1 MTSLIGRV
9 IDNYRLES
17 LLGDGGMGT
26 VYRAYDANLER
37 WVAIKLMHP
46 HYARQPEFRARLR
59 QEAKA
64 AAALDHPSIVR
75 ILDYGDTGDLA
86 YIVMEYVGGGNLR
99 AHLQRLQSRQRYL
112 PLQQSLQI
120 SYQLADAL
128 GYAHA
133 NGVIHRD
140 VKPSNIILKQL
151 ARPEEGGEA
160 PFRAVLTDFGLV
172 KLVLEDFHLTQSGTT
187 LGTPAYM
194 SPEQCQGL
202 ELDGRSDL
210 YALGVLL
217 YELLTNRMPFQ
228 FKTLA
233 EAIATHMR
241 GEMPPPVR
249 ELRPDIPAVVD
260 AIVAKALAK
269 SPAERF
275 ISGEAMAGALRSARY
290 ALTDSPTRIL
300 PQEDEGELLPGEAPP
315 GYSLQI
321 ITPGREPTIV
331 PLYRPL
337 VSLGRD
343 AENDVVLP
351 AEGVS
356 RNHARLQATPAG
368 WQVTDLGGVN
378 GTSLNGERLQARRP
392 AALAP
397 GDRLQI
403 GPYEVE
409 FSGPADVGILDASPL
424 LMTPLPEQPTQPP
437 QTGPVTPGSMGPRPP
452 LEVFLARDR
461 VAVAPGERVEF
472 NVEIANR
479 SEFDDRITVMV
490 EGLPEGW
497 VQAPD
502 EFISVAAGRTAQVA
516 LVFQPARDMDT
527 EPGRRRFRV
536 VVRSQQFPEIEPAET
551 ASLLVGS
558 YEELDVLM
566 EPRHL
571 ELPGVVQVQVS
582 NRGNA
587 PVPVVITGRDPDGL
601 IHFVGDQAQV
611 RLEPRQRATVSLELR
626 PERLNLFSR
635 ALSHPFGVEV
645 SSRTGAVR
653 KTIAGDADIVPV
665 IPPWVSYGV
674 LVIVVFACVFSAM
687 FLLFGRDRAP
697 RGAAATAT
705 AQAALD
711 LQTIVAATATID
723 AATRFATTPTTLG
736 DRDGDGLSDAQEA
749 VLGTLPEDPDTDK
762 DGLSDGL
769 EVLEYGC
776 DPLRRDTDGDFL
788 NDWEEVMLYGTR
800 CDNPDTDGDG
810 ISDGVEV
817 TQGTDPLQG
826 ATLTPSPTTPLTP
839 SSTPTASLTPS
850 ITPTG
855 QPTFTP
861 TATGTAT
868 PSLTPSTT
876 PTASIT
882 PSVTPTGTATPTA
895 TVTPSPTATGEPV
908 FACYPTTP
916 LVDGQLTDAIW
927 AAASR
932 IGFTP
937 TGSPDRPMT
946 VYLAQS
952 GNNRF
957 MALVISDPT
966 VDETDE
972 ARIYLDTNR
981 NQGDP
986 DSADRLYV
994 VRRDGTAVVQ
1004 PGAGTNG
1011 DLLTWEANASQ
1022 TVPVGVAE
1030 GNGQWIAE
1038 LLLDET
1044 VVGPLANPFGFML
1057 QITDGV
1063 TVFNWPEGA
1072 DPFVATAWDTV
1083 ANPGCP

>member
-75 ILDYGDTGDLA
+75 ILDYGDNGDMA

-112 PLQQSLQI
+112 PLQQTLQI
-120 SYQLADAL
+120 GYQLADAL

-151 ARPEEGGEA
+151 NRPEEAGEA

-172 KLVLEDFHLTQSGTT
+172 KLLLDDFHLTQSGTT

-217 YELLTNRMPFQ
+217 YELLTNRLPYQ

-249 ELRPDIPAVVD
+249 ELRPEVPAVVD
-260 AIVAKALAK
+260 AIVTKALAK

-275 ISGEAMAGALRSARY
+275 VSGEAMAGALRSARFSL
-290 ALTDSPTRIL
+290 ADSPTRVL
-300 PQEDEGELLPGEAPP
+300 PLEDEGELLLGDVPP
-315 GYSLQI
+315 GYALRI
-321 ITPGREPTIV
+321 NTPGREPTMV
-331 PLYRPL
+331 ELARPTM
-337 VSLGRD
+337 SLGRD
-343 AENDVVLP
+343 SENDVVLP
-351 AEGVS
+351 ADRVS
-356 RNHARLQATPAG
+356 RFHARLVAAPAG
-368 WQVTDLGGVN
+368 WQVLDLGGVN
-378 GTSLNGERLQARRP
+378 GTFLNGERLQVRTP
-392 AALAP
+392 VALTP

-409 FSGPADVGILDASPL
+409 FLGPAGDQAGTAVPFQF
-424 LMTPLPEQPTQPP
+424 TPLPEQPTQPP
-437 QTGPVTPGSMGPRPP
+437 QGGAVTPGPMGPRPP

-479 SEFDDRITVMV
+479 SQVDDRITVIV
-490 EGLPEGW
+490 EGLPDDW
-497 VQAPD
+497 VDAPD
-502 EFISVAAGRTAQVA
+502 EFISVPAGRTAQVT
-516 LVFQPARDMDT
+516 LVFQPPRQVET

-536 VVRSQQFPEIEPAET
+536 VVRSQQFPEIEPDAT

-558 YEELDVLM
+558 YEELEVSLK
-566 EPRHL
+566 PRQL
-571 ELPGVVQVQVS
+571 ELPGVVEVRVS

-587 PVPVVITGRDPDGL
+587 PTTVVVAGRDPDGL
-601 IHFVGDQAQV
+601 ITFVGEHTQV

-626 PERLNLFSR
+626 PQRLNFFSR
-635 ALSHPFGVEV
+635 SMAHPFGIDV
-645 SSRTGAVR
+645 SSRTGTARRTV
-653 KTIAGDADIVPV
+653 TGEADIVPI
-665 IPPWVSYGV
+665 IPLWISYSV
-674 LVIVVFACVFSAM
+674 LVIVVFACVFTTM
-687 FLLFGRDRAP
+687 FLLFGRDR
-697 RGAAATAT
+697 GVNAASATAT
-705 AQAALD
+705 AQAAFD

-723 AATRFATTPTTLG
+723 AATRFAATPTSTLG
-736 DRDGDGLSDAQEA
+736 DRDGDGLSDAQETM
-749 VLGTLPEDPDTDK
+749 LGTLIDSPDTDG

-769 EVLEYGC
+769 EVLVHGC
-776 DPLRRDTDGDFL
+776 DPLRRDTDGDGL
-788 NDWEEVMLYGTR
+788 SDWEEVFLHGTR

-817 TQGTDPLQG
+817 AQGTDPLQG
-826 ATLTPSPTTPLTP
+826 APPTAPPTAILTP

-850 ITPTG
+850 VTPTG
-855 QPTFTP
+855 QPTATP
-861 TATGTAT
+861 TVTGTPTTTGT
-868 PSLTPSTT
+868 PSV
-876 PTASIT
+876 T
-882 PSVTPTGTATPTA
+882 PSVTPTSTATATSTVTSTPTA
-895 TVTPSPTATGEPV
+895 TSEPAFV
-908 FACYPTTP
+908 CYPTTP

-927 AAASR
+927 ANASR
-932 IGFTP
+932 IQFAP
-937 TGSPDRPMT
+937 AGSPDRPMT
-946 VYLAQS
+946 LALAQS
-952 GNNRF
+952 GTIRF
-957 MALVISDPT
+957 AGLTISDPAIE
-966 VDETDE
+966 DTDE
-972 ARIYLDTNR
+972 VRLYLDINN

-986 DSADRLYV
+986 DSADRLFII
-994 VRRDGTAVVQ
+994 RRDGTASVQ
-1004 PGAGTNG
+1004 PGVGTNN

-1022 TVPVGVAE
+1022 TVAVGVAE
-1030 GNGQWIAE
+1030 LDGAWAAE
-1038 LLLDET
+1038 ILLEDAVL
-1044 VVGPLANPFGFML
+1044 GPMANPIGLML

-1063 TVFNWPEGA
+1063 AVISWPEGA
-1072 DPFVATAWDTV
+1072 DPFVASGWDEI